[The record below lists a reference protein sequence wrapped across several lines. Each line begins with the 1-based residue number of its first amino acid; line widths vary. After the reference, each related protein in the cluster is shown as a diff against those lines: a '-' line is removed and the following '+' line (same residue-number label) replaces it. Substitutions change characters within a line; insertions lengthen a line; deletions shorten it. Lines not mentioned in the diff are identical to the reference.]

1 MANFNLNK
9 VVLGGRLTSSP
20 ELKTTPSGVM
30 VLSFSIAVARRTV
43 PKKEDGTRGETVS
56 DFINCIAWR
65 ERAEFISKYF
75 HKGSSICVTGA
86 IQTRTYQD
94 KDGNKR
100 YATEVV
106 VDETYFVDA
115 KGDAGHAPLP
125 SDADAPA
132 VYTPAT
138 ATGTVASSAGSPAV
152 PQFELIDS
160 EEVLPF

>member
-9 VVLGGRLTSSP
+9 VVLGGRLTSNP

-30 VLSFSIAVARRTV
+30 VLSFSIAVARRTA
-43 PKKEDGTRGETVS
+43 PKKEDGTRGEAVS

-100 YATEVV
+100 NATEVV

-115 KGDAGHAPLP
+115 KGDAGHTPPP

-138 ATGTVASSAGSPAV
+138 VTGTAAASTGSAVA

-160 EEVLPF
+160 EEELPF